1 MSICFKVNGMRKKSV
16 TKIGRRY
23 FYSLDDFAFDRL
35 DFTTVSFEA
44 AGFEIAPG
52 GVLFV
57 PDVL

>member
-1 MSICFKVNGMRKKSV
+1 MRKKSV
-16 TKIGRRY
+16 TKFGRRY